1 MKDSGL
7 GRRHG
12 RAGLLKYTEPQ
23 NVSSQHLLGFDP
35 PARMSKAGYAEL
47 LTASLQTLKTLR
59 IR

>member
-1 MKDSGL
+1 
-7 GRRHG
+7 
-12 RAGLLKYTEPQ
+12 
-23 NVSSQHLLGFDP
+23 VSSQHLLGFDP